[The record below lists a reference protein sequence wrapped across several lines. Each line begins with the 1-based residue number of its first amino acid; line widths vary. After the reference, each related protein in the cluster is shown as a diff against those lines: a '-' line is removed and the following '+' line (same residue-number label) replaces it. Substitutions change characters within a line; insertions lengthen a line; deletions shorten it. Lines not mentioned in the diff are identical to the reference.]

1 MPILGVFFTLLSAA
15 SFGLTSATIRRGMV
29 SASALQGLY
38 VTVFAGLPMFV
49 VAALL
54 FGELFRY
61 REIGQFDY
69 LLFGAAGVMN
79 LLVGRYA
86 NYRAIASL
94 GANRSG
100 PVVGVSTLVSITFA
114 VVFLDEVV
122 TPLMAF
128 GIALMM
134 VGPGMVT
141 SKSSGRQS
149 DTTATEAPG
158 HVPDESTAVAVAT
171 DPRLVEGI
179 AWGLAAAVAWG
190 LGPVLMRAAVD
201 ANGLG
206 VLGGLVTYLVA
217 AAGLSLALLLP
228 GQRSSLAS
236 IDWSKGKWF
245 LFTSV
250 NSFSANLFRLLALTV
265 APVTIVTPLM
275 RTQAIFA
282 LLLNYAINRRLES
295 FEARVVGGILVSM
308 TGAVLIVI

>member
-1 MPILGVFFTLLSAA
+1 L
-15 SFGLTSATIRRGMV
+15 
-29 SASALQGLY
+29 
-38 VTVFAGLPMFV
+38 
-49 VAALL
+49 
-54 FGELFRY
+54 GELFSW
-61 REIGQFDY
+61 GQITRFDY
-69 LLFGAAGVMN
+69 FLFAAAGVMN

-86 NYRAIASL
+86 NYKAIAAL

-114 VVFLDEVV
+114 VVFLNEVV
-122 TPLMAF
+122 TLLMAL
-128 GIALMM
+128 GIALIMA
-134 VGPGMVT
+134 GPGMVT
-141 SKSSGRQS
+141 SKSRTRQAAPAIAGG
-149 DTTATEAPG
+149 TAAAAPSPAG
-158 HVPDESTAVAVAT
+158 EQSSATGVASA
-171 DPRLVEGI
+171 PRLAEGI

-217 AAGLSLALLLP
+217 SVVLSIALLLP
-228 GQRSSLAS
+228 GQRASLAS

-250 NSFSANLFRLLALTV
+250 NSFSANLFRFLALAI
-265 APVTIVTPLM
+265 APVTIVAPLM

-295 FEARVVGGILVSM
+295 FEPRVIGGILVSM
-308 TGAVLIVI
+308 AGAVLIVI